1 MESESKLPAT
11 VEKAG
16 RQVLHQLKNLQKIW
30 QPVLP
35 QEVYLRAIG
44 TLANSVLEE
53 LLSRVTAMEDIP
65 AAAALQLA
73 DQCQN
78 VTDTLPLLFA
88 PIDVLRDFDLQF
100 EILVISFVVIQEEEK
115 SEKEMMAQVIHHI
128 HLWARFEE
136 LRHLLGA
143 GLRDIE
149 SRWSMGKGPLAV
161 HFAADEVKQL
171 IRALFQNTDHRAA
184 TLSRIK

>member
-88 PIDVLRDFDLQF
+88 PIDVLEFDFKSLNF
-100 EILVISFVVIQEEEK
+100 GNLFCFCLRRREK
-115 SEKEMMAQVIHHI
+115 GEREGLVIHHI
-128 HLWARFEE
+128 QLWPRFEE
-136 LRHLLGA
+136 QRHLLGA

-171 IRALFQNTDHRAA
+171 VRDQR
-184 TLSRIK
+184 R